1 MLLEGPYATQ
11 SNRVTRRYQE
21 HDPTIVERFLRVE
34 FCDEDRLAYRWD
46 REVDGS
52 WFVQRRVG
60 GVLRDGFELA
70 GR

>member
-11 SNRVTRRYQE
+11 SNRVIRRYQG
-21 HDPTIVERFLRVE
+21 HDPAFVERFLRVG

-60 GVLRDGFELA
+60 VLRNDFELA
-70 GR
+70 G